1 VERVLQIQK
10 LLLRSR
16 RLPWVLLGVTLAIL
30 AGAIALTTE
39 QTRLRIRSQ
48 IAGRDG
54 AILHAVA
61 QMQQAKAAEAADLVG
76 SMDDPVNQL
85 TVVLETSRL
94 SGVMGARLF
103 DTNGNFVFPF
113 PDDVVETRLDSDTL
127 AVLKTLKPVSRYRAA
142 VRPDEIFLFGLAGDP
157 DGERPVPVLEVNVPL
172 HSGKGGRLVGAAQF
186 IIEGHSIAQEFAQL
200 DRHLIRQALVA
211 FTAGGFILV
220 VAVVWSFR
228 RLNRAHRLL
237 AERTENLLQ
246 ANQEL
251 ALAAKTS
258 AVGAVTS
265 HLIHGLKNPLAGLQT
280 FVSGLGA
287 SVADKPDL
295 DLQQAIAAT
304 RRMQTMINEVV
315 GVLREEEGTG
325 QYELSLAEV
334 VDIISA
340 KVQLL
345 CAQRR
350 VELDVRSNARAVL
363 PNRSA
368 NLIALILMNLL
379 QNAVEATPAGKRISL
394 VLARDGDC
402 ILAEVHDQ
410 GPGFPEGRNVFAP
423 CQSNKD
429 GGSGIGLA
437 ISKQLAN
444 HLGAGLE
451 LNRSSPSGCVFV
463 LSLPSA
469 LWTAKTS
476 SVTLTLG

>member
-1 VERVLQIQK
+1 M
-10 LLLRSR
+10 
-16 RLPWVLLGVTLAIL
+16 LGVTLAIL

-39 QTRLRIRSQ
+39 QTRRRIRSQ

-61 QMQQAKAAEAADLVG
+61 QMHQAKAAEAADLVG
-76 SMDDPVNQL
+76 SIDDPINQL

-103 DTNGNFVFPF
+103 DTNGAFVFPF
-113 PDDVVETRLDSDTL
+113 PDDIVETQLDLETL
-127 AVLKTLKPVSRYRAA
+127 SVLKTLKPVSHYNPS
-142 VRPDEIFLFGLAGDP
+142 VRLDEIFLLAEAN
-157 DGERPVPVLEVNVPL
+157 GEPTAEKPVPVLEVNVPL
-172 HSGKGGRLVGAAQF
+172 HTGKDRRWVGVAQF
-186 IIEGHSIAQEFAQL
+186 IIEGHSIEGEFALL

-211 FTAGGFILV
+211 FLAGGLILA
-220 VAVVWSFR
+220 VAIVWSFR

-280 FVSGLGA
+280 FVAGLGA
-287 SVADKPDL
+287 SVADQPDL

-304 RRMQTMINEVV
+304 RRMQSMINEVV
-315 GVLREEEGTG
+315 SVLREEEGAG
-325 QYELSLAEV
+325 QYEMSLAEV
-334 VDIISA
+334 VEIVTA
-340 KVQLL
+340 KVQAL

-350 VELDVRSNARAVL
+350 VELDARLNAQAVV

-368 NLIALILMNLL
+368 NLIALVLLNLL
-379 QNAVEATPAGKRISL
+379 QNAVEATPPGKRVSL
-394 VLARDGDC
+394 TLARDGDC
-402 ILAEVHDQ
+402 ILAEVRDQ
-410 GPGFPEGRNVFAP
+410 GPGFPAGRNVFAP
-423 CQSNKD
+423 CQSTKE

-437 ISKQLAN
+437 ISKQLAS

-451 LNRSSPSGCVFV
+451 LKLNSTAGCVFT

-469 LWTAKTS
+469 LWTTKTS